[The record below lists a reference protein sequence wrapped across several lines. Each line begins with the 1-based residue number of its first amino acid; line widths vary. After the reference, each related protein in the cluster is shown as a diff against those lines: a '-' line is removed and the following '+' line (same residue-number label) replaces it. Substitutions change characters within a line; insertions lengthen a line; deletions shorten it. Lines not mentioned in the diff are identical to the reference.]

1 MKKLSKKKD
10 ELWWIHPKFKA
21 KQTFNTSDINLLDK
35 ESYIITKFK
44 NKKDAGENSVFP
56 VGQGKYS
63 DFAKVLYKM
72 NGYKTGPVK
81 GWYVVICLENKKKWA
96 VAQLRADPIRPVQIY
111 SDLTYK
117 NEKKATNKA
126 ASLRISD
133 PGPTRLTGETIQGTP
148 QERKNVESIELQ
160 RQFNLKL
167 AGFRKKSKKK

>member
-1 MKKLSKKKD
+1 MKEPNQKKD

-35 ESYIITKFK
+35 SSYIITKFK
-44 NKKDAGENSVFP
+44 SKNNVSEDSVFP
-56 VGQGKYS
+56 VGQGKYA

-81 GWYVVICLENKKKWA
+81 GWYVVICLEKKKKWA

-117 NEKKATNKA
+117 NEKSATNKA
-126 ASLRISD
+126 AALRISD

-148 QERKNVESIELQ
+148 KERKNIESIELQ

-167 AGFRKKSKKK
+167 AGFRKDNKKK